1 MNEQDILI
9 KLNDHDHELG
19 SLKHR
24 VKELEVQQG
33 QFNAL
38 VRNVDK
44 LATNME
50 NMLKEQSAQRA
61 EIELLKQSPAEE
73 FKYYK
78 HIIIGCVITGVVG
91 TLVGAILAAVIR

>member
-1 MNEQDILI
+1 MNEQDIAI

-33 QFNAL
+33 QLNAL

-50 NMLKEQSAQRA
+50 NMLKEQAAQRK
-61 EIELLKQSPAEE
+61 EIELLKQGPAEE

-78 HIIIGCVITGVVG
+78 HIIISCVLTGVIG
-91 TLVGAILAAVIR
+91 TVIGAILTAVIK